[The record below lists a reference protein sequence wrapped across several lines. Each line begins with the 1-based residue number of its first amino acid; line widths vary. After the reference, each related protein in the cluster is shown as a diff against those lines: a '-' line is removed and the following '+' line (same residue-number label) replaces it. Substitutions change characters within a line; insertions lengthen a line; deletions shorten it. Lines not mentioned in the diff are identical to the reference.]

1 VQEVLTHLPT
11 AQPCVI
17 VKGMLS
23 EGIRE
28 ASLVVQNQIITT
40 FEPKNIVT
48 VLLSAFCA
56 YNMYYTI
63 GCVDF
68 YSALEV
74 LFLNQKYSPRK
85 TRLAA
90 ILNKLTYH
98 CLSYSY

>member
-1 VQEVLTHLPT
+1 M
-11 AQPCVI
+11 
-17 VKGMLS
+17 KGTLG

-48 VLLSAFCA
+48 ILLSAFCA
-56 YNMYYTI
+56 YNLHYTD

-68 YSALEV
+68 YTALEV
-74 LFLNQKYSPRK
+74 LFLNQRYSQRK

-90 ILNKLTYH
+90 VLNKLTYH
-98 CLSYSY
+98 CLPYS